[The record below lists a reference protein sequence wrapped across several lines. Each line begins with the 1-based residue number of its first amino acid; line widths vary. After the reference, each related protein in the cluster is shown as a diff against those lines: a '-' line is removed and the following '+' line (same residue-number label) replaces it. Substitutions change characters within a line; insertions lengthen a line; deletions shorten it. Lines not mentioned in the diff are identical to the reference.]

1 MSLRDTMD
9 ILQLSCMGH
18 NGGYVAYSQALAET
32 DNLIRLSRYTAD
44 GICQALAAKWI
55 IQHANDDSLWNWLFV
70 RGTRSINQGAIVNL
84 MHNFTDG
91 VARHGKSA
99 NPTSKNKYPL
109 GMTYQDYVTERYME
123 IYGVQ
128 RRKMVFKGFLGNQ
141 HHLIGTGADGY
152 CIAHRMQ
159 GSFLNSLGGSY
170 VLIVIRGKDKNKPVG
185 HAMSAFVGS
194 EDFVFFD
201 PNFGEFWF
209 PSHEK
214 FQAWFKGYWSTSG
227 YNRVFNGFYLLPYGK
242 RI

>member
-1 MSLRDTMD
+1 MSRSSLINFTCLEQSGCY
-9 ILQLSCMGH
+9 IE
-18 NGGYVAYSQALAET
+18 YSQGNRGTHDIIKKSPL
-32 DNLIRLSRYTAD
+32 TAD
-44 GICQALAAKWI
+44 GICQALSAKWI
-55 IQHANDDSLWNWLFV
+55 AQHANDDSLWNWLFIK
-70 RGTRSINQGAIVNL
+70 GTRSINQAAIVNL

-109 GMTYQDYVTERYME
+109 GMTYQDYVTERYMA

-128 RRKMVFKGFLGNQ
+128 RRKMVQKGFLGNQ
-141 HHLIGTGADGY
+141 FHLIATGADGH
-152 CIAHRMQ
+152 CLAHRMQ
-159 GSFLNSLGGSY
+159 GSFLNSRGDSY
-170 VLIVIRGKDKNKPVG
+170 VLIVIKGKDKNKPVG
-185 HAMSAFVGS
+185 HAMSAYVGS

-227 YNRVFNGFYLLPYGK
+227 YNRVFDGFYLLPYGK
-242 RI
+242 GI